1 MIYKYY
7 GPPGTGKT
15 YRLISRAKAYA
26 RKGVPLDRIGYFAFT
41 KKAADEAK
49 ERMPFENKKL
59 KYFKTLHALAFEK
72 LQMVQDDIMQPYHY
86 EQVGKKLNLQIKFY
100 DRYNKDESFYLGFD
114 NPYFQIIQKA
124 SNRCVDLKDEFNLEE
139 HDPKDVNWKTL
150 NHISKN
156 LINYKNVKK
165 LHDFNDMI
173 KMLTN
178 QPEKIPEFDVIFID
192 EAQDL
197 SPLQWKLYDVLKT
210 KTKDMYLAGDDDQAI
225 FAWAGADVK
234 RFIEEPAKEKVLIY
248 SKRISK
254 AVQEESKIAIGN
266 IQGIRRAKAYHPRNY
281 KGTCEQIY
289 NLDELDL
296 TKNKWLILARTVSKI
311 KKIQDILI
319 EKGLY
324 FQSNK
329 GKSITVSLYKAIKN
343 YNQWRQGIELSE
355 EQVKDIKDYIGEVKW
370 DKNKNWFDAFKLS
383 KDKDKEYFVR
393 LFENKEDLDADAR
406 IWVSTIHAI
415 KGGEE
420 DNVILCLDLGDKVI
434 KSMNQSQDKKDEEH
448 RVWYVAYTRAK
459 NNLYKFILNNKE
471 RKTYPII

>member
-72 LQMVQDDIMQPYHY
+72 LEMVQDDIMQPYHY
-86 EQVGKKLNLQIKFY
+86 EEVGKKLNLQIKFY

-234 RFIEEPAKEKVLIY
+234 RFIQEPAKEKTLIY

-254 AVQEESKIAIGN
+254 AVQEQSKVAIDN
-266 IQGIRRAKAYHPRNY
+266 ITGIRKQKIYHPRNY
-281 KGTCEQIY
+281 KGKCEEIY
-289 NLDELDL
+289 NIDEVDL
-296 TKNKWLILARTVSKI
+296 TKGKWLILSRTISKVL
-311 KKIQDILI
+311 KIGDMLI
-319 EKGLY
+319 ERGFY
-324 FQSNK
+324 FESNR
-329 GKSITVSLYKAIKN
+329 GKSIKVTLYKAMNN
-343 YNQWRQGIELSE
+343 YTEWCNGKELSE
-355 EQVKDIKDYIGEVKW
+355 AEIKDIKSYTGEV
-370 DKNKNWFDAFKLS
+370 
-383 KDKDKEYFVR
+383 EV
-393 LFENKEDLDADAR
+393 E
-406 IWVSTIHAI
+406 
-415 KGGEE
+415 
-420 DNVILCLDLGDKVI
+420 
-434 KSMNQSQDKKDEEH
+434 
-448 RVWYVAYTRAK
+448 
-459 NNLYKFILNNKE
+459 
-471 RKTYPII
+471 